1 VLEKVTKQ
9 KQPKQRRLLT
19 RFCQFCHKFNH
30 SSSDCWEL
38 EKNQHKRPSGWQSV
52 MDDMK
57 EMDYTDNTG
66 EAKEGKEADEYV
78 EEGTAD

>member
-1 VLEKVTKQ
+1 MLEKVMKLKQ
-9 KQPKQRRLLT
+9 QKQRRPLT

-30 SSSDCWEL
+30 SGSNCWEL
-38 EKNQHKRPSGWQSV
+38 EKNQQKRPSGWQSV

-66 EAKEGKEADEYV
+66 ETNEGEEADEYV

>member
-1 VLEKVTKQ
+1 MLEKATKQ
-9 KQPKQRRLLT
+9 KQPKQCRLLT

-30 SSSDCWEL
+30 SSSNCWEL

-57 EMDYTDNTG
+57 EMDYIDNSG
-66 EAKEGKEADEYV
+66 EANEGKEADEYV